1 MTDKNTDWSEGL
13 LKDLNDFSKWIL
25 FDDNVVVVTDKFP
38 KAQFHYLVL
47 PRKNIRSI
55 FEVCNQIE
63 LKTDD

>member
-25 FDDNVVVVTDKFP
+25 FDENVVVVADKFP